1 MKNLPIRMPRRRR
14 RTFPQQRTA
23 WLAAFERSG
32 LSAAA
37 FARQQGLPYTT
48 FCAWRHR
55 QARTHPTP
63 AFVEVEVLQP
73 SASAGLVIELGAQ
86 ARLRLTSAAQMELAV
101 AFVHRL
107 NALSPC

>member
-1 MKNLPIRMPRRRR
+1 
-14 RTFPQQRTA
+14 
-23 WLAAFERSG
+23 

-37 FARQQGLPYTT
+37 FARQQGLSYPT

-86 ARLRLTSAAQMELAV
+86 ARLRLSSVGQMELA
-101 AFVHRL
+101 ARFVHHL
-107 NALSPC
+107 NTLGSC